1 MILYVYES
9 QGNHKVLDE
18 NGQKS
23 INEKSLC
30 NLNPFRYKGYFY
42 DVETQLFYC
51 NSRYYSPELCRWI
64 SPDIIEY
71 LDPSSING
79 LNPYC
84 YCHNNTIM
92 YYDSSGHIAFFVVT
106 AIIGAVVGVG
116 LAAYNDYRED
126 GVWFNGSIGSYIGYT
141 LIGAAIGAVVG
152 LLAI

>member
-1 MILYVYES
+1 
-9 QGNHKVLDE
+9 
-18 NGQKS
+18 
-23 INEKSLC
+23 
-30 NLNPFRYKGYFY
+30 
-42 DVETQLFYC
+42 
-51 NSRYYSPELCRWI
+51 
-64 SPDIIEY
+64 
-71 LDPSSING
+71 
-79 LNPYC
+79 
-84 YCHNNTIM
+84 M